1 MGYHDKPIRLEMW
14 VCGPMNDA
22 LLDPLLHALQD
33 HQKDRDS
40 RTVHA
45 NRILERPDFI
55 QRPSLSIKLLQ
66 IFTVSTIL
74 SNLELPIQLP
84 SPCHDLSCFSVSS
97 NGQSFFLAPSHRA
110 GCKQTSFISV
120 QPSPVLKPQL
130 PFSVYFHH
138 PLPPKGSYCDLVT
151 AV

>member
-1 MGYHDKPIRLEMW
+1 MW

-55 QRPSLSIKLLQ
+55 QRPSLSIKLLRF
-66 IFTVSTIL
+66 FTVSTIS
-74 SNLELPIQLP
+74 SNLEQL
-84 SPCHDLSCFSVSS
+84 
-97 NGQSFFLAPSHRA
+97 
-110 GCKQTSFISV
+110 I
-120 QPSPVLKPQL
+120 QL
-130 PFSVYFHH
+130 PFSCHDFVLFLGIIKRSKL
-138 PLPPKGSYCDLVT
+138 LPSSVAPGWV
-151 AV
+151 